1 MLINKN
7 WVFYKKGFEQNKI
20 KVDLPYDAML
30 REERS
35 IDSKAGDKVGFFL
48 GGDYYYEKELSFT
61 EDDLKD
67 QIYYLRFEGVYHDP
81 VISINDKEVY
91 KHNYGYADFI
101 FEITDHLVPGVNK
114 ITVFCTNSDQPN
126 SRWYSGAGIY
136 RDVHLLK
143 YPKIHVIPRSFRI
156 LTKDYKTGSLQVD
169 AKLTAKADVKLS
181 VYDKENNVVYQENK
195 EGDDLH
201 FNFAINDAKL
211 WSVDSPYLYRFELSY
226 NGIKEEKKSGIRQIE
241 LSKEKGFLINGIRTP
256 LLGGCIHSDNGL
268 LGAETYPDV
277 ERRKI
282 RILKEAGYNA
292 IRSAHNPIVESFL
305 DAADEEGFLVMDEY
319 VDCWYIHK
327 TQYDYSSHVEKNYKD
342 DLRLMVEKDYSHPCV
357 ILYSTGN
364 EVGETSFPRGIK
376 FTKTLTDTLHEL
388 DASRPVTCG
397 INVFFNGL
405 AHTPF
410 TVYSDKNAEED
421 IRKKELEK
429 EKRQKEEQS
438 NKKKKNKPSGSSD
451 IYNAIANLV
460 GQNFMKYGAK
470 LRIVDKHTKGA
481 FANMDVAGY
490 NYGIK
495 RYKKDLKKYPNRFIL
510 GSETFLAD
518 AGYFYDLYLKNP
530 RVIGD
535 FVWSGM
541 DYLGEAGFN
550 SWANGSDYDFA
561 NDPSGWITDG
571 GGRININGDWLS
583 EMDYQRVCFHKDII
597 AIGAVSPHDLECR
610 AHPAAWKFSRAL
622 RSYSFDGY
630 EGKDTE
636 IEVYTYAP
644 YFELYL
650 NDKLLKRFKNKKNKN
665 FAKFKMKYVPGT
677 LKAIA
682 YDKDHKVL
690 GQALLSSGKKETK
703 LHLIPEKETYKQDE
717 IVFVHARFQDEEGN
731 IKPLHNDYIEI
742 TSIENATFLRFGTA
756 ARYNKSS
763 YFDKKIKTYY
773 GRALLILKPESS
785 KPIKVTIKTSTGEE
799 VSTAININ

>member
-1 MLINKN
+1 MLINKD
-7 WVFYKKGFEQNKI
+7 WLFWKKGDEQNKI

-35 IDSKAGDKVGFFL
+35 IDAPAGDKVGFFL
-48 GGDYYYEKELSFT
+48 GGDYYYEKTLSFT
-61 EDDLKD
+61 KEELEEKVH
-67 QIYYLRFEGVYHDP
+67 YLRFEGVYHDP
-81 VISINDKEVY
+81 VIYLNDKEIY
-91 KHNYGYADFI
+91 HHNYGYADFYV
-101 FEITDHLVPGVNK
+101 EISSYLKEGDNK
-114 ITVFCTNSDQPN
+114 LTVFATNSDQPN
-126 SRWYSGAGIY
+126 SRWYSGGGIY
-136 RDVHLLK
+136 RDVHLYS
-143 YPKIHVIPRSFRI
+143 YPLVHCLPRSFKI
-156 LTKDYKTGSLQVD
+156 KTTDYKKGALEVFASMTEECDVSLN
-169 AKLTAKADVKLS
+169 
-181 VYDKENNVVYQENK
+181 VYDKEENVVYKGSQHGKEIHFSFALENP
-195 EGDDLH
+195 H
-201 FNFAINDAKL
+201 L
-211 WSVDSPYLYRFELSY
+211 WSLDDPYLYRFVLTYGQE
-226 NGIKEEKKSGIRQIE
+226 KEEKKSGIRQIE
-241 LSKEKGFLINGIRTP
+241 LNKEKGFLLNGVRTP

-268 LGAETYPDV
+268 LGAESYPDV

-282 RILKEAGYNA
+282 RILKEAGYNS

-327 TQYDYSSHVEKNYKD
+327 TQYDYSLHVEKNFRE
-342 DLRLMVEKDYSHPCV
+342 DLRLMVEKDFSHPSV
-357 ILYSTGN
+357 VLYSTGN
-364 EVGETSFPRGIK
+364 EVGETSFEKGIQL
-376 FTKTLTDTLHEL
+376 TKTLTDTLHEF
-388 DASRPVTCG
+388 DDSRPVTCG

-421 IRKKELEK
+421 IKAKEKAK
-429 EKRQKEEQS
+429 EKREKEEKEG
-438 NKKKKNKPSGSSD
+438 KKKKNKPSGSSD

-470 LRIVDKHTKGA
+470 LHIVDKHTRGA

-518 AGYFYDLYLKNP
+518 AGYFYDLYQKNP

-550 SWANGSDYDFA
+550 SWANGNDYDFT

-583 EMDYQRVCFHKDII
+583 EMDYQRVCFHLDTI
-597 AIGAVSPHDLECR
+597 AIGAVSPHDLQGR

-630 EGKDTE
+630 EGQPTE
-636 IEVYTYAP
+636 IEVYSWAP
-644 YFELYL
+644 YFELYF
-650 NDKLLKRFKNKKNKN
+650 NDKLVKKFKNKKQKN
-665 FAKFKMKYVPGT
+665 IGKVKMNYTPGV

-682 YDKDHKVL
+682 YDKDHHKIGEAIL
-690 GQALLSSGKKETK
+690 ASGKKETQ
-703 LHLIPEKETYKQDE
+703 LSLVPEKEHYLSDE
-717 IVFVHARFQDEEGN
+717 LVFVHARFSDDEGE
-731 IKPLHNDYIEI
+731 IKPLHNEEIELV
-742 TSIENATFLRFGTA
+742 SIKNGTFMRFGTA
-756 ARYNKSS
+756 ARWNKAT
-763 YFDKKIKTYY
+763 YFDKKVKTYY
-773 GRALLILKPESS
+773 GRALLILKPNGK
-785 KPIKVTIKTSTGEE
+785 KPIKIKMRSASGLEKE
-799 VSTAININ
+799 IEIPIQ